1 MEPLKKSIDII
12 IPCHN
17 EEPNISALL
26 HEIDRHIPCTAYKHR
41 FIFVDDGSTD
51 NTCAK
56 VKRQAEVRPDIRLVK
71 LSRNFG
77 KEAAMAAGLRQ
88 CTADAAIIMD
98 ADLQHPPRLIPE
110 MISAWEKGA
119 DIVDA
124 VKVSR
129 SNEALPRKA
138 ASFLFN
144 KLFSSL
150 TGIDFAGASD
160 YKLLDRKAIDILNN
174 IKENTRFFRGL
185 TNWIGLSHGKVE
197 FEVEERHAGKTKWN
211 LVDLFRLSIDAVAS
225 HSQKPLQIISFLGIF
240 TLLFSFFLGL
250 QTLYNKLVG
259 NAFSGFT
266 TVIIVL
272 LIVASIIMIGI
283 GLLGTYLSKI
293 YDEVKGR
300 PVCIIEDDEGFRY
313 TEQVIFH
320 PDMSVATH
328 DTNAMKVGPP
338 QLVQDSP
345 LSEFQQLTTVETG
358 AK

>member
-1 MEPLKKSIDII
+1 MDPLKKSIDII

-17 EEPNISALL
+17 EAPNISALL
-26 HEIDRHIPCTAYKHR
+26 REIDCHVPRAGYDCR
-41 FIFVDDGSTD
+41 FLFVDDGSTD
-51 NTCAK
+51 NTCAEI
-56 VKRQAEVRPDIRLVK
+56 RRMAEVRPDIRLVK
-71 LSRNFG
+71 LTRNFG
-77 KEAAMAAGLRQ
+77 KEAAMAAGLRK

-98 ADLQHPPRLIPE
+98 ADLQHPPRHIPE
-110 MISAWEKGA
+110 MISAWERGA

-129 SNEALPRKA
+129 PNEAILRKA

-160 YKLLDRKAIDILNN
+160 YKLLDRKAINILNN
-174 IKENTRFFRGL
+174 IKEKTRFFRGL
-185 TNWIGLSHGKVE
+185 TSWIGLRHGKVE

-211 LVDLFRLSIDAVAS
+211 LLALFRLSIDAVAS

-240 TLLFSFFLGL
+240 TLIFSFFLGL

-272 LIVASIIMIGI
+272 LVVASIIMIGI
-283 GLLGTYLSKI
+283 GLLGAYLSKI

-300 PVCIIEDDEGFRY
+300 PVCIIEDGETLRY
-313 TEQVIFH
+313 AEQAVFYH
-320 PDMSVATH
+320 EVPVAAHET
-328 DTNAMKVGPP
+328 DKMKIGAAP
-338 QLVQDSP
+338 LLTDSP
-345 LSEFQQLTTVETG
+345 RPRFQPLSVETG

>member
-1 MEPLKKSIDII
+1 MESLKKSLDII

-26 HEIDRHIPCTAYKHR
+26 REIDRNIAYTTYEYG

-51 NTCAK
+51 NTCATIK
-56 VKRQAEVRPDIRLVK
+56 KQADVRQDISLVK

-77 KEAAMAAGLRQ
+77 KEAAMAAGLRK

-110 MISAWEKGA
+110 MISAWERGA

-124 VKVSR
+124 VKVR
-129 SNEALPRKA
+129 RPNEALLRKT

-174 IKENTRFFRGL
+174 IKEKTRFFRGL
-185 TNWIGLSHGKVE
+185 TNWIGLTHAKVE
-197 FEVEERHAGKTKWN
+197 FEVAERNAGLTKWN
-211 LVDLFRLSIDAVAS
+211 WLGLFRLSADAVAS
-225 HSQKPLQIISFLGIF
+225 HSRKPLQIISFLGIF
-240 TLLFSFFLGL
+240 TLLFSFFLGV
-250 QTLYNKLVG
+250 QTLYNKLLG

-266 TVIIVL
+266 TVIIVN
-272 LIVASIIMIGI
+272 LIVASIIMIGM
-283 GLLGTYLSKI
+283 GLLGAYLSKI

-300 PVCIIEDDEGFRY
+300 PVCIIDDDKSLVNTGQAVFY
-313 TEQVIFH
+313 
-320 PDMSVATH
+320 PDRSVAAH
-328 DTNAMKVGPP
+328 DRGVMKIGTPP
-338 QLVQDSP
+338 LVPESP
-345 LSEFQQLTTVETG
+345 LPEFQQMTTIGTG